1 MSQEYASPVFDV
13 RECLNKMLHTDIDSV
28 SFVRKRRIQC
38 VDGSLCVAFEK
49 PRKVLLRC
57 GTSDDSTHDIVA
69 SADELTVVITSS
81 VPLENIPDSSSFE
94 RTVTN
99 NQRGTTLTY
108 RLFGSS
114 EIEEFLSRLPYKLP
128 FTSVTHVV
136 QSSGYMKMAS
146 FIQHLDCGD
155 SWYSCITVDNY
166 VRNLVKD
173 HGFLLLRMQ

>member
-1 MSQEYASPVFDV
+1 MSQEYASPDYDV
-13 RECLNKMLHTDIDSV
+13 RERLNKMLHTNINSV

-38 VDGSLCVAFEK
+38 VDGCFTIAFEK
-49 PRKVLLRC
+49 PRKVSLRF
-57 GTSDDSTHDIVA
+57 GTTDDSNQDIV
-69 SADELTVVITSS
+69 SSTDELTVVITSS
-81 VPLENIPDSSSFE
+81 VPLDKIPDKSSFD
-94 RTVTN
+94 RTVSN
-99 NQRGTTLTY
+99 NRRGTTLTY
-108 RLFGSS
+108 KMFGSS
-114 EIEEFLSRLPYKLP
+114 EINKFLSRLPYKLP

-173 HGFLLLRMQ
+173 HGHLLLRIQ